1 MFDPGFSVV
10 DIFHILLLVATCI
23 FCYIAGRIRGA
34 TGLVNVMLEYD
45 IINEKD
51 LNKLQKKLEEE

>member
-1 MFDPGFSVV
+1 MFDPGFSII
-10 DIFHILLLVATCI
+10 DIFHILLIVATCV

-34 TGLVNVMLEYD
+34 SGLVNVMLEYD

>member
-1 MFDPGFSVV
+1 MFDPGFSII

-34 TGLVNVMLEYD
+34 TGLVNVMLEYN